1 MLRPMPIHARPL
13 RALLLI
19 LPLGLLPLAGCDK
32 LIAAITETAQTAAEE
47 KTGGLT
53 GGAKT
58 EDDRL
63 SEKLDAYINCV
74 NNQSNNVTDSG
85 NRYFSWVDAKEG
97 PSGKSNVY
105 GLFEIRDIKACVD
118 GVTAAASLDPDD
130 TELEATGK
138 AYVDALVA
146 AEAIANEAHKYYDEK
161 NYEDDKWAKAKEM
174 HPKLVTAFE
183 TFATADKAMRA
194 AVSTRNDSLQER
206 DLARIEADMGKI
218 LMWQHKKTMSL
229 AKKLT
234 DAGDVA
240 IEPEL
245 ALDIAKFE
253 AVLTEY
259 ETQVESMNSYAK
271 DHKEETDSLSMFSSL
286 QADADEMKKAAKELL
301 RRKRD
306 NKAFTKDDFERFAS
320 GPAERVEGSP
330 AKLSHEYNELVNTS
344 NRINYQWYKAPAKP

>member
-63 SEKLDAYINCV
+63 SEKLDAYIKCV